1 MKDRTSL
8 IIIDDHP
15 LFREGFK
22 SVVKMD
28 SRFDI
33 VGEADNGPAGL
44 ELAVTVA
51 PDIILTDI
59 SMPEMDGIKL
69 TRKLKIA
76 LPKAKVVILTMHTGI
91 NHISMAFQAGADG
104 YLVKDSPI
112 EELLDQIATIAEG
125 GFSSNSNLP
134 RTLSQ
139 EVIGVQLLEHRKIRA
154 AYEKL
159 TPREQQVMRGLVT
172 ESSLHQLAAKL
183 SISSKTVENH
193 RSNIMRKLGLNREI
207 ELLRFAAKIGL
218 IDLDI

>member
-1 MKDRTSL
+1 MEGQIRL

-33 VGEADNGPAGL
+33 VGEADNGTAGL
-44 ELAVTVA
+44 ELAVRVA
-51 PDIILTDI
+51 SDIILTDI

-69 TRKLKIA
+69 TRKLKTA

-91 NHISMAFQAGADG
+91 NHISIALQAGADG

-112 EELLDQIATIAEG
+112 EELLDQIAAIAEER
-125 GFSSNSNLP
+125 FSPGSNLP
-134 RTLSQ
+134 QSIAK
-139 EVIGVQLLEHRKIRA
+139 EVTGVQLLEHRKIRK

-172 ESSLHQLAAKL
+172 ESSPSQLAAKL

-207 ELLRFAAKIGL
+207 ELLRFAARIGL